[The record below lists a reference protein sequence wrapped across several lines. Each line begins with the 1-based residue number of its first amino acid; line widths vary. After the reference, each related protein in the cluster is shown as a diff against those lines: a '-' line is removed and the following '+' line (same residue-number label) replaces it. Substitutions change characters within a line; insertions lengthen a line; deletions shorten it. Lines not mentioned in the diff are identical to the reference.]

1 MKMKLGTKLEILFKY
16 TGIKFVVKWL
26 SDLFNI
32 DCGCEERKDFLDNL
46 DNIYRNGK

>member
-26 SDLFNI
+26 SNLFGI